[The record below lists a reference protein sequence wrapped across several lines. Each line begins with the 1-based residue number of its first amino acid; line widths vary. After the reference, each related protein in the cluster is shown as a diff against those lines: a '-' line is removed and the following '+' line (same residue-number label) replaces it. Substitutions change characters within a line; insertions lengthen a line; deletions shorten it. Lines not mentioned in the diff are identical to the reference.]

1 MRHWEVY
8 ECYIPN
14 PIFLSALCIFYGA
27 SLVVQLVK
35 NLPPVQETQVQSL
48 GLEDPLEEEMAPHS
62 SALKAYEQRSL
73 AGYNPW
79 IHKSRT
85 HLSS

>member
-1 MRHWEVY
+1 MYNTMTIVNIHW
-8 ECYIPN
+8 
-14 PIFLSALCIFYGA
+14 A
-27 SLVVQLVK
+27 SLVAQMLK

-85 HLSS
+85 QLSS